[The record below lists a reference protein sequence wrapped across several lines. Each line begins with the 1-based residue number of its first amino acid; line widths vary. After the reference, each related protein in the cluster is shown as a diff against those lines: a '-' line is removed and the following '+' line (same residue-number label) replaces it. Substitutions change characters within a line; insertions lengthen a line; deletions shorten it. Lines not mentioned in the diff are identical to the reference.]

1 MYPIPRLPSEEG
13 GEVMDDEERKAFIHL
28 NLWNMSPSEIACY
41 ARDARKEL
49 EAANAELKRL
59 REDVELLLDYFDIN
73 YSFVT
78 GLHLKRRAKEG

>member
-1 MYPIPRLPSEEG
+1 MYCGRCGKKIEG
-13 GEVMDDEERKAFIHL
+13 TAGI
-28 NLWNMSPSEIACY
+28 CY
-41 ARDARKEL
+41 YCQTRYTIT
-49 EAANAELKRL
+49 AANLPCPSCAAKDAELKRL